1 MCLIAATVFFLLVT
15 VEGSYAALKNQTG
28 EGYYY
33 WEPPLV
39 LQQWPATQSWV
50 SPQNWM
56 VPQSGISSQGWAFP
70 PGDMPMSNWVPPPM
84 RPAQAPFL
92 WTLFDDRNVCT
103 LDASILVVLGNDQS
117 NTPGGLG
124 VNAQSP
130 PLYYESG
137 NDLSANAA
145 RLPCARREIRL
156 TMPHRK
162 LDNLTFQENIN
173 GFLINSNKLT
183 NGQFPTIQQVNS
195 QEPPSLPILPVSPV
209 SCVCCGPRRFFTR
222 WSASVSNAPSQSI

>member
-1 MCLIAATVFFLLVT
+1 MCLTAATVFFLLIT
-15 VEGSYAALKNQTG
+15 VEGSYAALKNQTS

-33 WEPPLV
+33 WGLPLV

-56 VPQSGISSQGWAFP
+56 VSQSGISSQGWALP
-70 PGDMPMSNWVPPPM
+70 PGGMPMSNWVSPPM
-84 RPAQAPFL
+84 RPPQAPFL

-117 NTPGGLG
+117 NTPGSLD

-145 RLPCARREIRL
+145 RLPCASIAI
-156 TMPHRK
+156 TSAQAC
-162 LDNLTFQENIN
+162 T
-173 GFLINSNKLT
+173 
-183 NGQFPTIQQVNS
+183 
-195 QEPPSLPILPVSPV
+195 
-209 SCVCCGPRRFFTR
+209 SC
-222 WSASVSNAPSQSI
+222 